1 MLIPTF
7 REVQGEITAMLRQQ
21 GYLAA
26 ILVDL
31 APLAHIEKSFGG
43 AAFRSLR
50 DQVDPLLQ
58 SMRENFRQDDFVTRD
73 EREGDRFMLF
83 LSGPR
88 RGDTPFRSETLRKLV
103 GRVEEYLN
111 PRVGRL
117 TLPYL
122 RERPVLVAGY
132 GVVLWS
138 PLESPERQI
147 LRLVDDA
154 AACALM
160 RVRIRERDQRERL
173 FEIIQNRE
181 IWTAF
186 QPIVELQKGHVVA
199 WEGLS
204 RGPRGSDVELPMVL
218 FGQAARYGM
227 TEELER
233 ACRRQ
238 AFVDWHV
245 LARKERLFINTV
257 PATVRDTSF
266 LGRGVL
272 EYLGPDLAPS
282 AVTLEI
288 TERQV
293 IENLNIYRE
302 AMHSFTDLG
311 FSFAIDD
318 VGAGYSGLETVAT
331 LKPAYLKID
340 IALVRDVHQKKVS
353 QQVVKAILDM
363 SVGLGATVI
372 AEGIQAREEVEA
384 LRELGVPW
392 GQGYFYARPVDPY
405 AAASRRPLTR
415 ADDAARARH
424 SLPAAGGPGAA
435 TLRLRRR
442 LVRSQHRRHHPAAD
456 AARRQR
462 FESLQRGARGAAR
475 GGRRP
480 GQGSG
485 VEGRRARLRRARPAR
500 VPRAAPDRARGY
512 RLRTGRWCSR
522 SVGRGGAPLRRH
534 RAHHRQRRVGARQ

>member
-1 MLIPTF
+1 MALPSIRDVEADIRRILHEEGGLGVVLLDLVALPRVERRFGQAAYQT
-7 REVQGEITAMLRQQ
+7 LRAQTDPVLEELQ
-21 GYLAA
+21 NRVRKED
-26 ILVDL
+26 LV
-31 APLAHIEKSFGG
+31 
-43 AAFRSLR
+43 
-50 DQVDPLLQ
+50 V
-58 SMRENFRQDDFVTRD
+58 RD
-73 EREGDRFMLF
+73 ERDADRVILFMSRRRNPSPA
-83 LSGPR
+83 LSMSDVR
-88 RGDTPFRSETLRKLV
+88 RVADRIEQQVTH
-103 GRVEEYLN
+103 RVS
-111 PRVGRL
+111 RL
-117 TLPYL
+117 TQPYL
-122 RERPVLVAGY
+122 REKAAVDVGY
-132 GVVLWS
+132 GFVVWS
-138 PLESPERQI
+138 PLESDERQVHRVVDECVASAS
-147 LRLVDDA
+147 LRRRLQ
-154 AACALM
+154 
-160 RVRIRERDQRERL
+160 ERDQRESL
-173 FEIIQNRE
+173 VEIVANRE

-186 QPIVELQKGHVVA
+186 QPIVDLKDGSVLA

-218 FGQAARYGM
+218 FGQALRYGM

-238 AFVDWHV
+238 AFVDWHAF
-245 LARKERLFINTV
+245 ARKERLFINTV

-266 LGRGVL
+266 LGHGVL
-272 EYLGPDLAPS
+272 EYLGKDLAPGN
-282 AVTLEI
+282 VTLEI

-405 AAASRRPLTR
+405 AAQPAV
-415 ADDAARARH
+415 AR
-424 SLPAAGGPGAA
+424 
-435 TLRLRRR
+435 
-442 LVRSQHRRHHPAAD
+442 
-456 AARRQR
+456 
-462 FESLQRGARGAAR
+462 ES
-475 GGRRP
+475 
-480 GQGSG
+480 
-485 VEGRRARLRRARPAR
+485 
-500 VPRAAPDRARGY
+500 
-512 RLRTGRWCSR
+512 
-522 SVGRGGAPLRRH
+522 
-534 RAHHRQRRVGARQ
+534 